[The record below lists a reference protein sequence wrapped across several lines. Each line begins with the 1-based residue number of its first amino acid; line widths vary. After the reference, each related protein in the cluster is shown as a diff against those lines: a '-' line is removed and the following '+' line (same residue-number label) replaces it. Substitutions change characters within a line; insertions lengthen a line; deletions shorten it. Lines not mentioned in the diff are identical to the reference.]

1 MNKWLGWRVEMIE
14 VTNINNK
21 NKEVEDD
28 TNEKNEFIIKRRR
41 KKFMKKLVLS
51 LLFLIGVL
59 MTLLLKHPYFNIKD
73 INVKNNKNI
82 SISNVI
88 ETSKIS
94 KGNNIFYIDL
104 DSAKKNLL
112 KNPYILEAQIKRKLP
127 STLVITIKEREAVF
141 YGNKGNKYFVL
152 DRNGAV
158 LEERQDI
165 NNMKLVKLQG
175 FDESKSKL
183 GQPIVVDD
191 ERKIETARE
200 LSALLGSKK
209 DNYGVSTVDI
219 GDITN
224 IKVYYNNICIK
235 LGNNQSLDEK
245 LNKAFNIV
253 FQKEELKG
261 KKGYIDVSFEGN
273 PVVFIE

>member
-1 MNKWLGWRVEMIE
+1 MNKWLEWRVEMIE
-14 VTNINNK
+14 VTNINNRD
-21 NKEVEDD
+21 KEVKDD
-28 TNEKNEFIIKRRR
+28 NNEKNEFIINRRR

-88 ETSKIS
+88 ETSKLS

-127 STLVITIKEREAVF
+127 STLVVTIKEREAVF

-209 DNYGVSTVDI
+209 DNYGISTVDI

>member
-1 MNKWLGWRVEMIE
+1 MIE
-14 VTNINNK
+14 VTNVNSKDKVVEDNNK
-21 NKEVEDD
+21 
-28 TNEKNEFIIKRRR
+28 EKNEFILKRRR
-41 KKFMKKLVLS
+41 RKFVKKLVLS

-73 INVKNNKNI
+73 IKVNNNKNI
-82 SISNVI
+82 SISSVI
-88 ETSKIS
+88 ETSKLS

-112 KNPYILEAQIKRKLP
+112 KDPYILDAEMKRELP
-127 STLVITIKEREAVF
+127 STLVVTVKEREAVF
-141 YGNKGNKYFVL
+141 YGNNGNRYLVL
-152 DRNGAV
+152 DKNGVV

-165 NNMKLVKLQG
+165 KNMNLVKLQG
-175 FDESKSKL
+175 FDENKSKV

-209 DNYGVSTVDI
+209 DNYGISTVDI
-219 GDITN
+219 HDITN

-235 LGNNQSLDEK
+235 LGNNERLEEK
-245 LNKAFNIV
+245 LNKAFNIA

>member
-1 MNKWLGWRVEMIE
+1 MNKWLEWRVEMIE
-14 VTNINNK
+14 VTNINNRD
-21 NKEVEDD
+21 KEVKDD
-28 TNEKNEFIIKRRR
+28 NNEKNEFIINRRR

-73 INVKNNKNI
+73 ISVKNNKNI

-88 ETSKIS
+88 ETSKLS

-127 STLVITIKEREAVF
+127 STLVVTIKEREAVF

-209 DNYGVSTVDI
+209 DNYGISTVDI

>member
-1 MNKWLGWRVEMIE
+1 MIE
-14 VTNINNK
+14 VTNANNK
-21 NKEVEDD
+21 DKVVDDANK
-28 TNEKNEFIIKRRR
+28 EKNEFILKRRR
-41 KKFMKKLVLS
+41 RKFVKKLVLS

-59 MTLLLKHPYFNIKD
+59 MTLLLKHPYFNINNIK
-73 INVKNNKNI
+73 IKNNKNI
-82 SISNVI
+82 SVSNVI
-88 ETSKIS
+88 ETSKLS

-112 KNPYILEAQIKRKLP
+112 KNPYILDAEIKRELP
-127 STLVITIKEREAVF
+127 STLVVTVREREAVF

-165 NNMKLVKLQG
+165 KNMKLVKLQG

-209 DNYGVSTVDI
+209 DNYGISIVDI
-219 GDITN
+219 QDITN

-235 LGNNQSLDEK
+235 LGNNERLDEK

>member
-1 MNKWLGWRVEMIE
+1 MIE

-127 STLVITIKEREAVF
+127 STLVVTIKEREAVF

-209 DNYGVSTVDI
+209 DNYGISIVDI

-235 LGNNQSLDEK
+235 LGNNQSLDVK

>member
-1 MNKWLGWRVEMIE
+1 MIE
-14 VTNINNK
+14 SVNDNNK
-21 NKEVEDD
+21 HKIIDD
-28 TNEKNEFIIKRRR
+28 TKKEENQLILKRRR
-41 KKFMKKLVLS
+41 RKFVKKLVLS
-51 LLFLIGVL
+51 LIFLMGIL

-82 SISNVI
+82 PTNDVI
-88 ETSKIS
+88 EISKLS

-112 KNPYILEAQIKRKLP
+112 ENSYILDVDIKRELP
-127 STLVITIKEREAVF
+127 NVLVITIKEREAVF
-141 YGNKGNKYFVL
+141 YGSKGNRYFVL
-152 DRNGAV
+152 DRNGSV

-165 NNMKLVKLQG
+165 KNMNLVKLQG
-175 FDESKSKL
+175 FDENKSKV
-183 GQPIVVDD
+183 GQTIVVDD

-200 LSALLGSKK
+200 LSAILGSKK
-209 DNYGVSTVDI
+209 DNYGVSVVDI
-219 GDITN
+219 QDITN

-235 LGNNQSLDEK
+235 LGNNEVLEEK
-245 LNKAFNIV
+245 LNKAFNII

>member
-1 MNKWLGWRVEMIE
+1 MIE

-28 TNEKNEFIIKRRR
+28 NNEKNELIIKRRR

-73 INVKNNKNI
+73 INVNNNKNI

-88 ETSKIS
+88 ETSKLS

-127 STLVITIKEREAVF
+127 STLVVTIKEREAVF

-200 LSALLGSKK
+200 LSSLLGSKK
-209 DNYGVSTVDI
+209 DNYGISIVDI

-235 LGNNQSLDEK
+235 LGNNQNLDQK